1 MQMEIVCPLD
11 HSKEKRGNT
20 MQEINNAKISLREK
34 ILNAADIQ
42 SEIIEIPE
50 WGVKLEIKSLTGK
63 KRAQLMTAAM
73 DSKGQM
79 DFEKLYPDLVI
90 ASTYD
95 PKTHVSVFEKTDR
108 DMLNE
113 KNGGALE
120 KISKVALR
128 LSGLEPDSVD
138 NAEKNS

>member
-1 MQMEIVCPLD
+1 
-11 HSKEKRGNT
+11 